1 MKKRFVLLI
10 FCLNVFIIKSSENSV
25 IIIGGG
31 PTACSAATYLA
42 RSHIPV
48 TIINGVKSPSQ
59 MIWAETVENYPGMIE
74 ANGADLLLEL
84 QKQSKLAGA
93 KIINSDVVKA
103 NFTKNLKITLT
114 DNSELEADVVLIA
127 TGSKPKELNIPGE
140 HEYRGKGVGICAT
153 CDGPLC
159 EGKKV
164 LIIGSEYD
172 MLRELP
178 ILSKYTDDITIISAN
193 SEFKAP
199 KYFTRLFN
207 NKNNKKI
214 KPKIL
219 MNTKVQKII
228 GENEKAT
235 GVEVYDS
242 TTRTVET
249 ILADYIFI
257 TIGRVP
263 NSSIFKKYLKLNSKD
278 NIIVD
283 CDGRTNLEN
292 VFAAGDVTD
301 IGKNQIITNAGD
313 GYRAAMAIDTYL
325 QAKNLAK
332 ESLTLKET
340 DI

>member
-1 MKKRFVLLI
+1 MKKRFILLI
-10 FCLNVFIIKSSENSV
+10 FCLNVFIIKSSENSSENSV

-59 MIWAETVENYPGMIE
+59 MIWAETIENYPGMLE

-93 KIINSDVVKA
+93 KMINSDVTKVD
-103 NFTKNLKITLT
+103 FTKKLKITLT
-114 DNSELEADVVLIA
+114 DNSELEADVILIA

-207 NKNNKKI
+207 NKNDKKI

-235 GVEVYDS
+235 GIEIYDS
-242 TTRTVET
+242 KTREVET

-257 TIGRVP
+257 TIGRIP
-263 NSSIFKKYLKLNSKD
+263 NSSIFKKSCLKLNTKD

-283 CDGRTNLEN
+283 CDGRTSIEN

-313 GYRAAMAIDTYL
+313 GYRAAMAIDAYL
-325 QAKNLAK
+325 QAKNLVK
-332 ESLTLKET
+332 EEG
-340 DI
+340 I